1 MGGSVKAL
9 QRAGEEVHRLRGAR
23 LSRPT
28 GRTRYMRA
36 GGACLWG
43 RGHKNWWARPVPQK
57 GKETPGA
64 MPGRALWDSRPVVP
78 RDWGPL
84 SAVATITFAAQHSV
98 AYCNHSLHAAPAS
111 PESAQ
116 PPSNTSAPLLPVAF
130 TLPKLY
136 PSPGRGSTAVVVA
149 SIAAA
154 AALALAIAFIALV
167 LLVRSRRL
175 RSPCSQAAEGGLQG
189 ERSGRKLKK
198 LRTFVSLESHLFR
211 QSRLRRLGPLGS
223 EEVEIGPVIGRGS
236 FGRL

>member
-9 QRAGEEVHRLRGAR
+9 QRAGEELHRLRGAR

-84 SAVATITFAAQHSV
+84 SAVAEDGDGDGEA
-98 AYCNHSLHAAPAS
+98 
-111 PESAQ
+111 
-116 PPSNTSAPLLPVAF
+116 LLENNM
-130 TLPKLY
+130 
-136 PSPGRGSTAVVVA
+136 
-149 SIAAA
+149 
-154 AALALAIAFIALV
+154 LV
-167 LLVRSRRL
+167 IPRVL
-175 RSPCSQAAEGGLQG
+175 
-189 ERSGRKLKK
+189 
-198 LRTFVSLESHLFR
+198 T
-211 QSRLRRLGPLGS
+211 
-223 EEVEIGPVIGRGS
+223 
-236 FGRL
+236 